1 MCNFRCECGNGC
13 GCGCSCSD
21 TPCYT
26 NDERTTTRAFS
37 TRAKVTLQVFV
48 SLFWTFCFDWT
59 LQIFYYYG
67 ESIYLQTTQNCTCSI
82 CQHLLQQKGNR
93 STVVAPVYP
102 PSANLQHACILGRA
116 IHLAYTAQ
124 PAPFSRGLCYLPFFF
139 FALSTLSFLLI
150 FIISL
155 RTCVC
160 RGICSRDSCRAIRRW
175 FNGFRTHHAPPG
187 GDTNA
192 IRPLVFY
199 TFISLP
205 MLPKKIISM
214 NTTKISA
221 C

>member
-59 LQIFYYYG
+59 LQIFIIIENQFIYKQHKIARAQYVNIFSSKKVTVLPSWRQ
-67 ESIYLQTTQNCTCSI
+67 SILLPPTCNMLVSW
-82 CQHLLQQKGNR
+82 
-93 STVVAPVYP
+93 VE
-102 PSANLQHACILGRA
+102 
-116 IHLAYTAQ
+116 
-124 PAPFSRGLCYLPFFF
+124 
-139 FALSTLSFLLI
+139 LSTLRILRNLHLFHVVFVTCPSFFLL
-150 FIISL
+150 FPRFLFFLSLLFLCELACAVVSAVAISAVPSAGDSMASALTTL
-155 RTCVC
+155 RQVGTLM
-160 RGICSRDSCRAIRRW
+160 
-175 FNGFRTHHAPPG
+175 P
-187 GDTNA
+187 